1 MAVSGV
7 QETMVKA
14 ALEYDRTKELKAFDE
29 TKAGV
34 KGLVDDRLV
43 KIPKIF
49 VRPAEELAKELNC
62 RPAEVQPPIIDIGG
76 IQGLDRHKEIVNE
89 VRIAAAK
96 WGFFQVVEHGIFLTV
111 LEEMIEGVRLF
122 HEQDLEAKK
131 KFYTRDRTRSV
142 RLNTNNDLFNSRT
155 ANWRDTLMF
164 SDSASGTLD
173 PNEFPAICRD
183 VVTAYAK
190 HVHNLGNTLFQLLS
204 EALGLKE
211 DHLKSVECTE
221 GFGVACHYYPACP
234 EPELTLGTTKH
245 SDPGFLTV
253 LLQNQISGLQV
264 LYEDQWVDVRPTP
277 GALVINIGDLLQLIS
292 NDRLKSNK
300 HRVLAS
306 RGGPRIS
313 VVCFFVGPVRS
324 SKVYGPIE
332 ELISEGNPPVY
343 REVQLDKYI
352 TKFGTTGLDKYP
364 GLDYYKK

>member
-14 ALEYDRTKELKAFDE
+14 ALEYDRTRELKAFDE

-34 KGLVDDRLV
+34 KGLVDDGLV

-76 IQGLDRHKEIVNE
+76 IQGLDRRKEIVNE

-96 WGFFQVVEHGIFLTV
+96 WGFFQVVEHGIPLTV

-131 KFYTRDRTRSV
+131 EFYSRDSTRSV
-142 RLNTNNDLFNSRT
+142 RLNTNSDLFNSRT
-155 ANWRDTLMF
+155 ANWRDTLTILV
-164 SDSASGTLD
+164 STSGTLD

-190 HVHNLGNTLFQLLS
+190 HVQNLGNMLFQLLS

-211 DHLKSVECTE
+211 DHLKSMECTE
-221 GFGVACHYYPACP
+221 GIKMGCHYYPACP

-245 SDPGFLTV
+245 SDPGLLTV

-277 GALVINIGDLLQLIS
+277 GALVINIGNLLQLIS
-292 NDRLKSNK
+292 NDQLKSNK

-306 RGGPRIS
+306 RIGPRIS
-313 VVCFFVGPVRS
+313 VACFLSGPFIS
-324 SKVYGPIE
+324 SKIYGPIN

-343 REVQLDKYI
+343 REVQLGEYAA
-352 TKFGTTGLDKYP
+352 KFASTGIDEDRF
-364 GLDYYKK
+364 LDYYKR